1 MLVRAR
7 RLVVARRG
15 DSPLKRLGIHLTL
28 IAASVV
34 AVYPFLRIVGIALRP
49 GNQAISADL
58 RILPQSPSLE
68 HFRYMLFE
76 QPFGVWIWNSL
87 WIAAGTTLVGL
98 VLAASAAYGFSRWEF
113 PGRRAGLIFLLATQM
128 IPAGLMLIP
137 LYILAVRLRLIN
149 SYIGVTLSYA
159 MTALPFNVWLLKGWY
174 DTVPLEL
181 DEAARIDGATELEA
195 FVKVILP
202 LSVPALSVAGLF
214 NFMTA
219 WNDYLVARVMLQQ
232 ADLFTWPL
240 GLQRLQGT
248 FNTQWGAF
256 SAASVLVALPVMAL
270 FYYTSRWLVSGLTLG
285 SVKG

>member
-1 MLVRAR
+1 M
-7 RLVVARRG
+7 ARRG
-15 DSPLKRLGIHLTL
+15 DSPLKRFGIHLLL

-34 AVYPFLRIVGIALRP
+34 AVYPFLRVVGIALRP
-49 GNQAISADL
+49 GNQAISSDL
-58 RILPQSPSLE
+58 RILPPNPSLE
-68 HFRYMLFE
+68 HFRYMLLE
-76 QPFGVWIWNSL
+76 QPFGIWLWNSL
-87 WIAAGTTLVGL
+87 WIAAGTTLVG
-98 VLAASAAYGFSRWEF
+98 VTLAASAAYGFSRWEF
-113 PGRRAGLIFLLATQM
+113 PGRRAGLVFLLATQM

-137 LYILAVRLRLIN
+137 LYVLAARLRLIN

-174 DTVPLEL
+174 DTIPVELE
-181 DEAARIDGATELEA
+181 EAARIDGATELGA
-195 FVKVILP
+195 FLRVVLP

-248 FNTQWGAF
+248 FSTQWGAF
-256 SAASVLVALPVMAL
+256 SAASVLVAIPVMAL
-270 FYYTSRWLVSGLTLG
+270 FYYTSRWLVSGLTIG